1 MKDSMSGSLKFEAEF
16 FRKNNNLTVVREKK
30 MHSIQVRTVH
40 VFLLLVLTLLT
51 GLTVYKTANF
61 LLACDALQ
69 VHSFRLRN
77 QPVFAKER
85 VAGILR
91 RYGGNILTLDLKDLY
106 SRLLQVPE
114 IADASIRRILP
125 DTVEIAFRLRQPFYQ
140 HYTNGIYQLLDAD
153 GLCLNEQRQMP
164 NGLIDVRG
172 GNAAVSA
179 VAVFSRE
186 LQPLR
191 DKIEYVAYNEPYG
204 MEVKL
209 HGAPEIF
216 YPGENNFVRK
226 INRYFKIK
234 SRLPLNAAAIRSV
247 DLRIAGRIYFE
258 CQDEQRGNS

>member
-1 MKDSMSGSLKFEAEF
+1 MKDSMSGTLKFEAEF
-16 FRKNNNLTVVREKK
+16 FRKTNNLSVAREKK
-30 MHSIQVRTVH
+30 MHSIQVRTFH
-40 VFLLLVLTLLT
+40 ILLLLALTLLA
-51 GLTVYKTANF
+51 GLTVYKAANF

-91 RYGGNILTLDLKDLY
+91 RCGGNILTLDLKGLY

-140 HYTNGIYQLLDAD
+140 HYTNGMYRLLDAA
-153 GLCLNEQRQMP
+153 GMALGEQRRMP
-164 NGLIDVRG
+164 QGLVDVHG
-172 GNAAVSA
+172 GDAAVSA

-191 DKIEYVAYNEPYG
+191 DKIEYVAYEEPYG
-204 MEVKL
+204 LELKL
-209 HGAPEIF
+209 RDVSEIF

-226 INRYFKIK
+226 INGYFKIK
-234 SRLPLNAAAIRSV
+234 SRLPLNTAAIRSV

-258 CQDEQRGNS
+258 CQDEQRGNP